1 MISWWWLIAAFA
13 AGSFFGVMLMGIC
26 CARGREDKDKRW
38 WDE

>member
-1 MISWWWLIAAFA
+1 MISWWWLVVAFV
-13 AGSFFGVMLMGIC
+13 AGAFSGAMLMGIC

>member
-1 MISWWWLIAAFA
+1 MISWWWLVAAFV
-13 AGSFFGVMLMGIC
+13 AGACFGVLLMGIC